1 MLDEE
6 QNPLVRVHG
15 LCFRLRDA
23 EHLVVEALP
32 RLSLALGKKAQ
43 GIRGQG
49 LQAENEAAPA
59 SVPAGTPCKKSLFY
73 SKKGPLQKGDST

>member
-1 MLDEE
+1 MLRVCCGQERVFGGCMLDEE

-32 RLSLALGKKAQ
+32 RLSLALGKE
-43 GIRGQG
+43 GSGNPG
-49 LQAENEAAPA
+49 
-59 SVPAGTPCKKSLFY
+59 AGPPGRK
-73 SKKGPLQKGDST
+73 